1 MEARAAQSMVNNG
14 EESLQVK
21 IYFYMLSLQHPIFQP
36 CMHDSGVNE
45 CLHSGKGKWENY
57 MQPN

>member
-1 MEARAAQSMVNNG
+1 MVNNE

-21 IYFYMLSLQHPIFQP
+21 IYFDMLSLQPPIFKP
-36 CMHDSGVNE
+36 CMHDSGVNK
-45 CLHSGKGKWENY
+45 CLHLSKGKWENY